1 MNPPANPRSPAPNPG
16 SLPRWLKRNVPKG
29 NANHFTSKLIG
40 ELGLHTVCDHAKCP
54 NRMECYAQKTATFL
68 ILGDTCTRT
77 CRFCSVPKGRPLPP
91 DPDEPRRVAEA
102 VAKLQLEHAVITCV
116 TRDDLPDGGAGHFV
130 QTIAEIRKASQ
141 RTWTE
146 MYSSRSARGSQ
157 SVDRPHAEREEYDP
171 LAPTLCVGTH
181 TEAHA
186 GGTPALRVPCP
197 TIEVLPS
204 DFAGNAAAVDRVV
217 DAGPDVYNH
226 NTETVP
232 RLFHVVRD
240 GRTDYAWTLEMFRRI
255 RRRNPA
261 IALKTGLML
270 GMGETT
276 DELLDT
282 LADLFEAGCRLLTLG
297 QYLQPS
303 RGQMPVVRYVPP
315 EEFQHLGELARRMG
329 FERVAAGPFVRSSY
343 HAREMMK
350 DEG

>member
-1 MNPPANPRSPAPNPG
+1 MKPPTDPQSPIPNPC

-54 NRMECYAQKTATFL
+54 NRMECYSQKTATFL
-68 ILGDTCTRT
+68 ILGDTCTRA
-77 CRFCSVPKGRPLPP
+77 CRFCSVPKGHPLPP

-116 TRDDLPDGGAGHFV
+116 TRDDLPDGGAEHFV
-130 QTIAEIRKASQ
+130 QTIAAIRNASQ
-141 RTWTE
+141 RTGTE
-146 MYSSRSARGSQ
+146 EVSPESFASRMDGSAKPPPSP
-157 SVDRPHAEREEYDP
+157 S
-171 LAPTLCVGTH
+171 
-181 TEAHA
+181 
-186 GGTPALRVPCP
+186 CP

-204 DFAGNAAAVDRVV
+204 DFAGNAAAVDRLV
-217 DAGPDVYNH
+217 DAAPDVYNH

-240 GRTDYAWTLEMFRRI
+240 QRTDYAWTLEMFHRI
-255 RRRNPA
+255 HRRNPA
-261 IALKTGLML
+261 IAMKTGLML

-276 DELLDT
+276 EELLDT
-282 LADLFEAGCRLLTLG
+282 LADLFGAGCRLLTLG

-303 RGQMPVVRYVPP
+303 PRQMPVVRYVPP
-315 EEFQHLGELARRMG
+315 EEFEHLGELARRIG

-343 HAREMMK
+343 HAREMAK
-350 DEG
+350 AEIK